1 MRDNY
6 RRILHLI
13 VGIVVIA
20 TIISIPL
27 RSFAQSFLQSWSE
40 GPQFSVEF
48 YNPEFSAYNYKGLT
62 SLSFFS
68 LRYPTRG
75 NLILDAD
82 LPFVYYKNSSYYYS
96 RYGGG
101 RLAPG
106 NPYLGMTVFYP
117 NSPIAV
123 NVGVRIPLMS
133 YDDGNFARVA
143 NSVDFYRYSSASQ
156 RVGSFSFKI
165 HYFGKIRSPLSYQIY
180 VGGMASFLFAGVG
193 DVQFWLPYGFAWRY
207 KGNEAILGAGI
218 SGILNVS
225 DLNISHGKRSLD
237 HFYLNSGLNLKT
249 WIPGIYIAFPIDKET
264 RHTINLVYG
273 LRVTLKLDR
282 FGK

>member
-6 RRILHLI
+6 RRILHFI
-13 VGIVVIA
+13 AEIVVIA
-20 TIISIPL
+20 TITCIPL
-27 RSFAQSFLQSWSE
+27 RSFAQSLLQSWSD

-48 YNPEFSAYNYKGLT
+48 YHPEFSGYNYKGPT

-68 LRYPTRG
+68 LRYPTKG

-96 RYGGG
+96 RYGDGH
-101 RLAPG
+101 LAPG

-117 NSPIAV
+117 SSPITV

-133 YDDGNFARVA
+133 YDDGNFQRVA
-143 NSVDFYRYSSASQ
+143 NSVDFYRYGSASQ

-165 HYFGKIRSPLSYQIY
+165 HYLGKTSSPLSYQFY
-180 VGGMASFLFAGVG
+180 VGGMVEFLFQGVG
-193 DVQFWLPYGFAWRY
+193 DAQFWVPYGFALRY
-207 KGNEAILGAGI
+207 QGNEAIMGAGI
-218 SGILNVS
+218 SGILNIS
-225 DLNISHGKRSLD
+225 DSNVSHGKRSLD

-264 RHTINLVYG
+264 RHAINLVYG